1 MVGGS
6 GHTYTLSPSAE
17 TVGRMYLDMPKAE
30 RDVLFEEFTGVAQ
43 KLEADM
49 KKEKDRQQ
57 TLSDVKRK
65 ADAAKEAARAA
76 KVADFTAKLLLEEI
90 EGESSAGAAPG
101 IAERLANLA
110 GFVSPTRRR

>member
-1 MVGGS
+1 
-6 GHTYTLSPSAE
+6 
-17 TVGRMYLDMPKAE
+17 MPEAE

-65 ADAAKEAARAA
+65 AEAAKEAAIDAQ
-76 KVADFTAKLLLEEI
+76 VADFKAKLLLKQI
-90 EGESSAGAAPG
+90 EGEASAETPG

-110 GFVSPTRRR
+110 GFVSPSRRR

>member
-1 MVGGS
+1 M
-6 GHTYTLSPSAE
+6 
-17 TVGRMYLDMPKAE
+17 DMPEAE

-65 ADAAKEAARAA
+65 AEAAIDAQ
-76 KVADFTAKLLLEEI
+76 VADFKAKLLLQQI
-90 EGESSAGAAPG
+90 EGEASTATPG